1 MRLDYRSRR
10 YALLNTPIEVNRHVR
25 RVERYLR
32 PRAADRVLEIGCGR
46 GFLTR
51 QIQRIAPATTG
62 IDLNPQAISNAVA
75 DDLRNMDARALA
87 FPNAVFDKIY
97 SFHAIEHIPDLGRAF
112 AEMDRVLKPGGRVL
126 LVYPAEPIRG
136 LYVVPTAILIF
147 GNPLRARD
155 LHVHKLSPRTL
166 RPFLSL
172 AAGPYVHSVA
182 DASAFGAT
190 STTTETAAGA
200 RFGAGADWYVAR
212 HFMLR
217 AEGDYHAV
225 GSFAHA
231 DALTENASGFGMGFG
246 MGFVWGGR

>member
-1 MRLDYRSRR
+1 MRMDYRSRR
-10 YALLNTPIEVNRHVR
+10 YALLNSPIEVNRHVR

-62 IDLNPQAISNAVA
+62 IDLNPQAISNAVTG
-75 DDLRNMDARALA
+75 DLRNMDARALA

-136 LYVVPTAILIF
+136 LYVVPTALLIF

-166 RPFLSL
+166 LPFLAGTSL
-172 AAGPYVHSVA
+172 RVVRSKLQFLLTPQFITVLRKPHRVGVRRTRGRVELEAA
-182 DASAFGAT
+182 
-190 STTTETAAGA
+190 ETI
-200 RFGAGADWYVAR
+200 
-212 HFMLR
+212 
-217 AEGDYHAV
+217 
-225 GSFAHA
+225 
-231 DALTENASGFGMGFG
+231 
-246 MGFVWGGR
+246 

>member
-1 MRLDYRSRR
+1 MRMDYRSRR

-62 IDLNPQAISNAVA
+62 IDLNPQAISNAVT

-87 FPNAVFDKIY
+87 FPNGVFDKIY

-136 LYVVPTAILIF
+136 LYVVPTALLIF

-166 RPFLSL
+166 RPFLAGTSL
-172 AAGPYVHSVA
+172 RVVRSKLQLLLTPQFITVLHKPHRVGVRQTHRRLDLEAA
-182 DASAFGAT
+182 
-190 STTTETAAGA
+190 ETI
-200 RFGAGADWYVAR
+200 
-212 HFMLR
+212 
-217 AEGDYHAV
+217 
-225 GSFAHA
+225 
-231 DALTENASGFGMGFG
+231 
-246 MGFVWGGR
+246 

>member
-1 MRLDYRSRR
+1 MRMDYRSRR

-62 IDLNPQAISNAVA
+62 IDLNPQAISNAVT

-87 FPNAVFDKIY
+87 FPNAMFDKIY

-136 LYVVPTAILIF
+136 LYVVPTALLIF

-166 RPFLSL
+166 RPFLAGTSL
-172 AAGPYVHSVA
+172 RVVRSKFQLLLTPQFITVLRKPQRV
-182 DASAFGAT
+182 
-190 STTTETAAGA
+190 GA
-200 RFGAGADWYVAR
+200 RQTQRRVELDA
-212 HFMLR
+212 
-217 AEGDYHAV
+217 AETV
-225 GSFAHA
+225 
-231 DALTENASGFGMGFG
+231 
-246 MGFVWGGR
+246 

>member
-1 MRLDYRSRR
+1 MRMDYRSRR

-46 GFLTR
+46 GYLTR
-51 QIQRIAPATTG
+51 QIQRIVPATTG
-62 IDLNPQAISNAVA
+62 IDLNPQAISNAVT

-87 FPNAVFDKIY
+87 FPNAMFDKIY

-136 LYVVPTAILIF
+136 LYVVPTALLIF

-166 RPFLSL
+166 RPFLAGTSL
-172 AAGPYVHSVA
+172 RVVRSKFQLLLTPQFITVLRKPQRV
-182 DASAFGAT
+182 
-190 STTTETAAGA
+190 GA
-200 RFGAGADWYVAR
+200 RQTQRRVELDA
-212 HFMLR
+212 
-217 AEGDYHAV
+217 AETV
-225 GSFAHA
+225 
-231 DALTENASGFGMGFG
+231 
-246 MGFVWGGR
+246 

>member
-1 MRLDYRSRR
+1 MRMDYRSRR

-62 IDLNPQAISNAVA
+62 IDLNPQAISNAVT

-87 FPNAVFDKIY
+87 FPNAMFDKIY

-136 LYVVPTAILIF
+136 LYVVPTALLIF

-166 RPFLSL
+166 RPFLTGTSL
-172 AAGPYVHSVA
+172 RVVRSKFQLLLTPQFITVLRKPQRV
-182 DASAFGAT
+182 
-190 STTTETAAGA
+190 GA
-200 RFGAGADWYVAR
+200 RQTQRRVELDA
-212 HFMLR
+212 
-217 AEGDYHAV
+217 AETV
-225 GSFAHA
+225 
-231 DALTENASGFGMGFG
+231 
-246 MGFVWGGR
+246 